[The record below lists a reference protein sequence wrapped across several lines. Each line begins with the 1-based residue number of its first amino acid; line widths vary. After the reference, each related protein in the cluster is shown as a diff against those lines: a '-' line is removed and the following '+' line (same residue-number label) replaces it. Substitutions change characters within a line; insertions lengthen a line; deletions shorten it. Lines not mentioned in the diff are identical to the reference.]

1 MSGRLA
7 AVAATMVLLA
17 ALPAEARTVLTGGA
31 FGQGLLGPAG
41 VLAHLLGLL
50 AIGLWAGQSGGP
62 AVWQLP
68 AAALTAALAAG
79 MAARFG
85 VRLPFAGEGLAASLV
100 LLGALVAMGLRAP
113 LVVAILAVAAAAVFH
128 GYVIIGGQAGPPLF
142 WAGFAA
148 SVLLLTSAGV
158 GLVAVLGQA
167 ASPRAVQMC
176 GGAVALAGVLDLLG
190 VL

>member
-1 MSGRLA
+1 MSGRSA
-7 AVAATMVLLA
+7 ALAATMLLLA
-17 ALPAEARTVLTGGA
+17 AAPAEARTVLAGGA
-31 FGQGLLGPAG
+31 FGSGLLGPVG

-50 AIGLWAGQSGGP
+50 AVGLWAGQTGGP

-79 MAARFG
+79 AAAHFG
-85 VRLPFAGEGLAASLV
+85 VRLPFAAQGLAASLV

-113 LVVAILAVAAAAVFH
+113 LVVAILTAAAAAVFH
-128 GYVIIGGQAGPPLF
+128 GYGQAGPPLF

>member
-1 MSGRLA
+1 MSGRIAALA
-7 AVAATMVLLA
+7 VGTMLLA
-17 ALPAEARTVLTGGA
+17 AAPAEARTVLSGGA
-31 FGQGLLGPAG
+31 FGSGLLGPVS

-50 AIGLWAGQSGGP
+50 AVGLWAGQSGGP

-79 MAARFG
+79 AAAHFG
-85 VRLPFAGEGLAASLV
+85 VQLPFAGQGLAASLV
-100 LLGALVAMGLRAP
+100 LLGVLVAMGLRVP
-113 LVVAILAVAAAAVFH
+113 LVVAILTVAAAAVFH
-128 GYVIIGGQAGPPLF
+128 GYVQEGRALF

-176 GGAVALAGVLDLLG
+176 GGAVALAGVLDLAG